1 MALRLTEAQVGL
13 LKVDTINSRTASTA
27 LYMTGG
33 STVYIS
39 SASNTSLIMRMGT
52 QEVARVSAK
61 GNFIIG
67 ANDVTTTD
75 YKLKV
80 TGATG
85 FAGGHIYLTG
95 ANATSSSGNTTQLV
109 FGEPGNNHVAIS
121 SNNNA
126 VIINPTSSTT
136 TNQIILDLD
145 EHSLFSTGLKTVSTA
160 DSTSTTTGSI
170 ITSGGIGVAKNIYSG
185 QKIEA
190 VQGLGVQATTGTGV
204 GISLY
209 SGSAGT
215 SAPIYGLMFAKTANF
230 STHGGVSGDWATYFT
245 MSDTTTRGWIFRRG
259 STNVA
264 SISGAGYLTLNAGMN
279 LGGNITYNNG
289 SYTDRE
295 VIKFITGTND
305 GTGVVIGGGGLAIFG
320 SGESASTMQSSGGT
334 SGAALGGSTEYTY
347 ITSDHGID
355 LVTNCQT
362 WASRKTIS
370 INTSGQIVRAAIGT
384 SWWSGRDVALI
395 RQNTSSGYAP
405 ILSMKTT
412 NGSWELGHYNS
423 DSWHDDFLFNYKDD
437 TSYANGSS
445 SNSVVHAARLTK
457 DGYLTLA
464 SGIKANGNATIT
476 GTLILSKTTDA
487 SGTANNKPAL
497 IVGGTDTQ
505 AHIEIDANEI
515 MAKGSGTTTTTLYLN
530 NDGGL
535 VSVGSGGI
543 STTGNIGSTTSGTTD
558 RTVKVTNSNGT
569 VSIYAAINRGLY
581 DHTRSAWIIYSRASD
596 NTTRIPQHLYTDN
609 GCITSST
616 TMYLSSATSTSLI
629 FRKGTTA
636 HARFDTSGHFI
647 PETTVTYNLGNTEK
661 LWNTIHGHHLQ
672 LLGTTDATMTAASTN
687 PRITFAADTGIQPV
701 HLIYTDYDS
710 YRSPAGLKVIGGT
723 SATPAWFEVEGNSYT
738 NGTVYV
744 GGGYVEILKDGEGG
758 TIKIHSKSNTYI
770 YEIDAYNDETIRIH
784 TASKNPNGVNKF
796 ISWNGKNG
804 NLSLDGVVYIKN
816 AYPAMAMTSD
826 GSYWGMGTPDAG
838 FSEWIRTTSRGI
850 IPYSSDAT
858 NGVSSLGTS
867 LWPFVAVHA
876 KTFYGTLS
884 GNATTATTLAT
895 ARTLTIG
902 KTGKTFNGGAN
913 VAWSLPEIGAWA
925 LDGSTSGLFLTGGDG
940 NTAGYRLI
948 GQASIVAWGNY
959 RLSFIVSSR
968 HTGNGLVTIS
978 YGCNKATVSAADC
991 YCNIRYFGISK
1002 GDKNGAIESDSF
1014 CAYVSSDG
1022 ATMYFFWK
1030 YRDYNTTYI
1039 SVLNNNNAFVPSS
1052 GTWMTSIGST
1062 YGTAIATMCINMAD
1076 SIFDAGNNSTIT
1088 LNYSAA
1094 GLSSTS
1100 WLAAWNGYELRAIA
1114 PANITAGRA
1123 TADASGNTITS
1134 TYLKLSGGTMTGQIT
1149 GKTTSTSWIRMTRNG
1164 ALHIAAPS
1172 SAASVVSAKTSS
1184 GSWGIGTLNGSNN
1197 LYFVWGSDTNYN
1209 NSTNTT
1215 AQAYIDSNG
1224 GVHGAVWN
1232 DYAEYR
1238 TTVNSIEPGRV
1249 VVENN
1254 DDTLSMSAGRL
1265 MPGANIVSDTFG
1277 FAIGETDE
1285 AKTPIAVSGRVLAY
1299 PFEPREEYCAG
1310 DPVCSGPNGTVSKM
1324 TREEVMM
1331 YPDRMIGTVSAVPNY
1346 ETWGTGNIN
1355 VDGRIWIRIK

>member
-13 LKVDTINSRTASTA
+13 LKVDTINSRTASTP
-27 LYMTGG
+27 LYITGG

-39 SASNTSLIMRMGT
+39 SAS
-52 QEVARVSAK
+52 
-61 GNFIIG
+61 
-67 ANDVTTTD
+67 
-75 YKLKV
+75 
-80 TGATG
+80 
-85 FAGGHIYLTG
+85 
-95 ANATSSSGNTTQLV
+95 
-109 FGEPGNNHVAIS
+109 
-121 SNNNA
+121 
-126 VIINPTSSTT
+126 
-136 TNQIILDLD
+136 
-145 EHSLFSTGLKTVSTA
+145 
-160 DSTSTTTGSI
+160 
-170 ITSGGIGVAKNIYSG
+170 
-185 QKIEA
+185 
-190 VQGLGVQATTGTGV
+190 
-204 GISLY
+204 
-209 SGSAGT
+209 
-215 SAPIYGLMFAKTANF
+215 
-230 STHGGVSGDWATYFT
+230 
-245 MSDTTTRGWIFRRG
+245 
-259 STNVA
+259 
-264 SISGAGYLTLNAGMN
+264 
-279 LGGNITYNNG
+279 
-289 SYTDRE
+289 
-295 VIKFITGTND
+295 
-305 GTGVVIGGGGLAIFG
+305 
-320 SGESASTMQSSGGT
+320 
-334 SGAALGGSTEYTY
+334 
-347 ITSDHGID
+347 
-355 LVTNCQT
+355 
-362 WASRKTIS
+362 
-370 INTSGQIVRAAIGT
+370 
-384 SWWSGRDVALI
+384 
-395 RQNTSSGYAP
+395 
-405 ILSMKTT
+405 
-412 NGSWELGHYNS
+412 
-423 DSWHDDFLFNYKDD
+423 
-437 TSYANGSS
+437 
-445 SNSVVHAARLTK
+445 
-457 DGYLTLA
+457 
-464 SGIKANGNATIT
+464 
-476 GTLILSKTTDA
+476 
-487 SGTANNKPAL
+487 
-497 IVGGTDTQ
+497 
-505 AHIEIDANEI
+505 
-515 MAKGSGTTTTTLYLN
+515 
-530 NDGGL
+530 
-535 VSVGSGGI
+535 
-543 STTGNIGSTTSGTTD
+543 
-558 RTVKVTNSNGT
+558 
-569 VSIYAAINRGLY
+569 
-581 DHTRSAWIIYSRASD
+581 
-596 NTTRIPQHLYTDN
+596 
-609 GCITSST
+609 
-616 TMYLSSATSTSLI
+616 STSLI

-770 YEIDAYNDETIRIH
+770 YEIDAYNNETIRIH

-838 FSEWIRTTSRGI
+838 FSAWIRTTSRGI

-1039 SVLNNNNAFVPSS
+1039 SVLNNNSAFVPSS

-1134 TYLKLSGGTMTGQIT
+1134 TYLKLSGGTMTGKLAISYAHAAGGMFQLM
-1149 GKTTSTSWIRMTRNG
+1149 STSSNEASIDYAAGGTTYWVVGKGCGGTGNGTFAWWYNPNVANVMSLTKDGVLTVSQLVGTAKYLARNG
-1164 ALHIAAPS
+1164 DTSIPMVFNWSGQSGQPSWLWGGNDGTNMYVYNPSNFSVNYANSAGYTTRWDVTASNPTTIDTDNSTGYFDKAGSHVYWYHTTPGLVNNQPSVYGYILDIGNYSERHQIWMIQPHGDMCHRGGNGAGWGGAWKTILDSSNYTSYALPLS
-1172 SAASVVSAKTSS
+1172 GGTVSGVITINNGNSS
-1184 GSWGIGTLNGSNN
+1184 GYLQLYEDGEGGTIKMVGPNATYAWEVDAYNDSTFRIFTNGS
-1197 LYFVWGSDTNYN
+1197 GSYKFFTFDGSSGAFSATSVY
-1209 NSTNTT
+1209 
-1215 AQAYIDSNG
+1215 
-1224 GVHGAVWN
+1224 GAVWN

-1238 TTVNSIEPGRV
+1238 AAETIEPGRV
-1249 VVENN
+1249 VQESN
-1254 DDTLSMSAGRL
+1254 DGIMKLTVARLQAGCE
-1265 MPGANIVSDTFG
+1265 IISDTFG
-1277 FAIGETDE
+1277 FAIG
-1285 AKTPIAVSGRVLAY
+1285 KTENCQAPIAVAGRVLAY
-1299 PFEPREEYCAG
+1299 PYENRNSFELGQA
-1310 DPVCSGPNGTVSKM
+1310 VCSGPNGTVSKM

-1331 YPDRMIGTVSAVPNY
+1331 YPERIIGTVSEIPEY